1 MTGPPAA
8 RPVRN
13 IRLSPADGI
22 PLPHDSY
29 DLRAR
34 DGKLICTV
42 SRSRAEQGIA
52 SGALELWDGPSGAY
66 LRAVNL
72 SYPPE
77 ARPSNANPDSRHT
90 LHGDLASASANVS
103 RLHHHNDRG
112 CAEWPQPRATAEA
125 PAPHCGPRGF
135 ANYPVFG
142 LAGLQETAR
151 RQAIEKSKSK
161 SPDNVKPE

>member
-1 MTGPPAA
+1 LNSPPAA
-8 RPVRN
+8 RPARN

-42 SRSRAEQGIA
+42 SRSRAEQGIV
-52 SGALELWDGPSGAY
+52 SGDLELWDGPSGAY

-72 SYPPE
+72 RYPDE
-77 ARPSNANPDSRHT
+77 ARSSNVSPDSRHT
-90 LHGDLASASANVS
+90 LHGDLASALANVA

-112 CAEWPQPRATAEA
+112 CAEWPQRRATAEA
-125 PAPHCGPRGF
+125 
-135 ANYPVFG
+135 
-142 LAGLQETAR
+142 TATEGGAHL
-151 RQAIEKSKSK
+151 RQ
-161 SPDNVKPE
+161 SPTR